1 MDALMPF
8 GFEVDSVGCGEGGG
22 GLEYGVSKA
31 SIGLFYIFLFLW
43 TVLCLPL
50 VALHAERTGWS
61 NYWLQAVMIVFVFG
75 YTWYWS
81 LAISYRIRLEEDGTI
96 VLRSFRR
103 EIRVTPARVEA
114 IEGPPFRMP
123 FGFMK
128 FKIGGEKIYLF
139 CRMTDKRLQGILADL
154 LKENHGIKVKFL

>member
-1 MDALMPF
+1 M
-8 GFEVDSVGCGEGGG
+8 GREGKQAA
-22 GLEYGVSKA
+22 LEYGVSKI
-31 SIGLFYIFLFLW
+31 SIALFYSFLTLW
-43 TVLCLPL
+43 TLLCLPL
-50 VALHAERTGWS
+50 IAVQAGKTGWS
-61 NYWLQAVMIVFVFG
+61 AYWVQGLMIVFVFG

-81 LAISYRIRLEEDGTI
+81 LAISYRIRWEEDGTI

-128 FKIGGEKIYLF
+128 F
-139 CRMTDKRLQGILADL
+139 
-154 LKENHGIKVKFL
+154 